1 MTTSKSPTHGYHD
14 LLGLHHSIVLRRRMR
29 GDGPTPDGQEASVR
43 TLLAAWPERVED
55 QRLLRESLA
64 LLEPL
69 TDTLTH
75 LYTALFRDG
84 AHLRSLF
91 PDSLATQRDRFAWS
105 MRQLIDGL
113 DQPETIVPIFEELGR
128 AHRTL
133 GVRAS
138 HYQPFGTALM
148 EALRIRAGAGW
159 RPEYDGAW
167 SRAYHFLAA
176 VMSNAADRELSAP
189 PYVRG
194 TVIRHELRG
203 PDLAVLWVR
212 TAEPYAYRAGQYATV
227 ESARLPHT
235 WRSYSMANP
244 PDGSGVLEFHV
255 RATGAGRLSDV
266 LVHQTVVGDVL
277 RIGPARGGTTLSTVA
292 GGRVLLV
299 AGGTGLATIR
309 ALLGE
314 LAQRTSPPTTW
325 LFFGARTRDD
335 LYDLESL
342 RSFAD
347 RFPWLRLVLA
357 VSDGDAG
364 PYEPGTVVDV
374 VTRYGGW
381 TGHEAYLAGPS
392 AMVTQLV
399 HRLVDLGVQP
409 DHIRYDPQ

>member
-138 HYQPFGTALM
+138 HDQPFGTALM

-176 VMSNAADRELSAP
+176 VMSNAADRELFSRP
-189 PYVRG
+189 PIRQG
-194 TVIRHELRG
+194 TVISPRAARSRPG
-203 PDLAVLWVR
+203 GAWVR
-212 TAEPYAYRAGQYATV
+212 TAEPYAYRAGQHATV

-235 WRSYSMANP
+235 WRSDSMAEP
-244 PDGSGVLEFHV
+244 ARRQRVLEFHV

-266 LVHQTVVGDVL
+266 LVHQTVVGD
-277 RIGPARGGTTLSTVA
+277 GAA
-292 GGRVLLV
+292 H
-299 AGGTGLATIR
+299 R
-309 ALLGE
+309 A
-314 LAQRTSPPTTW
+314 
-325 LFFGARTRDD
+325 GARRHDA
-335 LYDLESL
+335 
-342 RSFAD
+342 FD
-347 RFPWLRLVLA
+347 RRGRPRA
-357 VSDGDAG
+357 AG
-364 PYEPGTVVDV
+364 
-374 VTRYGGW
+374 RRRHRA
-381 TGHEAYLAGPS
+381 GHDPRAAG
-392 AMVTQLV
+392 
-399 HRLVDLGVQP
+399 
-409 DHIRYDPQ
+409 